1 MTDALLQAL
10 LFQGG
15 YNAALVSLGAA
26 LLGLAAGAVGTFT
39 TLRRRALT
47 SDAMAHA
54 TLPGIGIAFLLMAAA
69 GGDGRS
75 LPILLIGA
83 GLSAAL
89 GMYWLQRLTD
99 TTRLTEDAATGAI
112 LSSFYGAGVV
122 LLTVIQNLSIG
133 RPAGLEGFLLGSTA
147 GMLRADALLIAGG
160 GVVILGLLAL
170 LRRPLAMTAFDPA
183 HARLMGVNTRAT
195 DMALLLLTLAC
206 VLLGLRV
213 VGLILIVALLITP
226 ALTARLWS
234 NRIGVVA
241 ILAGAIGAV
250 AGHVG
255 AALSLALPDLPTGPA
270 IVLLTFAAF
279 LASVLFAPGRGV
291 IARALARARL
301 ARGMRKGG
309 VRA

>member
-26 LLGLAAGAVGTFT
+26 LLGLAAGAVGAFT

-54 TLPGIGIAFLLMAAA
+54 TLPGIGLAFIAMAALGGEGRNLA
-69 GGDGRS
+69 G
-75 LPILLIGA
+75 LLIGA

-89 GMYWLQRLTD
+89 GIYWLQRLSD
-99 TTRLTEDAATGAI
+99 TTRLPEDAATGAI
-112 LSSFYGAGVV
+112 LSSFYGAGIVI
-122 LLTVIQNLSIG
+122 LTVIQNLSIG

-147 GMLRADALLIAGG
+147 GMLRADALLIGG
-160 GVVILGLLAL
+160 GGAVILALLAL
-170 LRRPLAMTAFDPA
+170 LRRPLAMTAFDPG

-195 DMALLLLTLAC
+195 DMALLLLTLSC

-234 NRIGVVA
+234 DRIGVVA
-241 ILAGAIGAV
+241 LLAGAIGAV
-250 AGHVG
+250 AGHLG
-255 AALSLALPDLPTGPA
+255 ASLSLVLPDLPTGPA
-270 IVLLTFAAF
+270 IVLITFAAF
-279 LASVLFAPGRGV
+279 LLSMLFAPGRGL
-291 IARALARARL
+291 IAQAIARARL
-301 ARGMRKGG
+301 SGE
-309 VRA
+309 VRR

>member
-26 LLGLAAGAVGTFT
+26 LLGLAAGAVGAFT

-54 TLPGIGIAFLLMAAA
+54 TLPGIGLAFIAMAALGGEGRNLA
-69 GGDGRS
+69 G
-75 LPILLIGA
+75 LLIGA

-89 GMYWLQRLTD
+89 GIYWLQRLSD
-99 TTRLTEDAATGAI
+99 TTRLPEDAATGAI
-112 LSSFYGAGVV
+112 LSSFYGAGIVI
-122 LLTVIQNLSIG
+122 LTVIQNLSIG

-147 GMLRADALLIAGG
+147 GMLRADALLIGG
-160 GVVILGLLAL
+160 GGAVILALLAL
-170 LRRPLAMTAFDPA
+170 LRRPLAMTAFDPG

-195 DMALLLLTLAC
+195 DMALLLLTLSC

-234 NRIGVVA
+234 DRLGVVA
-241 ILAGAIGAV
+241 LLAGAIGAV
-250 AGHVG
+250 AGHLG
-255 AALSLALPDLPTGPA
+255 ASLSLVLPDLPTGPA
-270 IVLLTFAAF
+270 IVLITFAAF
-279 LASVLFAPGRGV
+279 LLSMLFAPRRGL
-291 IARALARARL
+291 IAQAIARARL
-301 ARGMRKGG
+301 SGE
-309 VRA
+309 VRR